1 MFLWSKLKEIKI
13 GSQTLG
19 ISFVFLGAKAP
30 LGLVR
35 TCNNIV
41 RYCEIVLDIARYCQ
55 ILSDIVRYCQI
66 LLDIVRYC
74 QILPKTHTKWFEI
87 LKLLD
92 IARHCKIL

>member
-74 QILPKTHTKWFEI
+74 LKLKLNG
-87 LKLLD
+87 LKLLE
-92 IARHCKIL
+92 IVKLVRYCYTL